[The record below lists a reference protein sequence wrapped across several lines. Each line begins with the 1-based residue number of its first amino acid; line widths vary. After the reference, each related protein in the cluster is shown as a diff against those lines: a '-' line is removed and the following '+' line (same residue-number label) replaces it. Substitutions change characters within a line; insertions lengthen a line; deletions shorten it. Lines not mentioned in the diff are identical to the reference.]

1 MWKRNGSIEDGTDFF
16 LHPKYSIIAYQFSL
30 ASRHVRLNFNT
41 TSLAEE
47 EIWVLLTRHVV
58 QTSRNL
64 DFIALRIEIEDNIL
78 PAVLPMNQLN
88 SLSTVSSIELYNFV
102 DSNYLSR
109 GRTRTVRTS
118 WWVMQNYIF
127 PVVLD
132 EAPNRDGFVFQA
144 HNGQAPYRYWGLTTA
159 MQWRSVS
166 RYPLTRIRRWTS
178 HGTRTSPILHIR
190 KR

>member
-1 MWKRNGSIEDGTDFF
+1 MWKRNGSTEEGTNFF

-78 PAVLPMNQLN
+78 PAALLMNQLN
-88 SLSTVSSIELYNFV
+88 SLSTVSSIKL
-102 DSNYLSR
+102 
-109 GRTRTVRTS
+109 
-118 WWVMQNYIF
+118 
-127 PVVLD
+127 
-132 EAPNRDGFVFQA
+132 
-144 HNGQAPYRYWGLTTA
+144 
-159 MQWRSVS
+159 
-166 RYPLTRIRRWTS
+166 
-178 HGTRTSPILHIR
+178 
-190 KR
+190 

>member
-1 MWKRNGSIEDGTDFF
+1 MSHHTLQFRMWKRSGSIEDGTNFF
-16 LHPKYSIIAYQFSL
+16 LHPKYSIISYLFSL
-30 ASRHVRLNFNT
+30 ASRHVRMNFNA
-41 TSLAEE
+41 TSLTEE

-102 DSNYLSR
+102 DSNYLFR

-127 PVVLD
+127 FRL
-132 EAPNRDGFVFQA
+132 F
-144 HNGQAPYRYWGLTTA
+144 
-159 MQWRSVS
+159 
-166 RYPLTRIRRWTS
+166 
-178 HGTRTSPILHIR
+178 
-190 KR
+190 

>member
-1 MWKRNGSIEDGTDFF
+1 MNTFDGIYLSWDPAGWQKSLVFHGYVNELTEQFLSHHILQFRMWKRNGSIEDGTDFF

-102 DSNYLSR
+102 DSNYLFR

-127 PVVLD
+127 FRL
-132 EAPNRDGFVFQA
+132 F
-144 HNGQAPYRYWGLTTA
+144 
-159 MQWRSVS
+159 
-166 RYPLTRIRRWTS
+166 
-178 HGTRTSPILHIR
+178 
-190 KR
+190 